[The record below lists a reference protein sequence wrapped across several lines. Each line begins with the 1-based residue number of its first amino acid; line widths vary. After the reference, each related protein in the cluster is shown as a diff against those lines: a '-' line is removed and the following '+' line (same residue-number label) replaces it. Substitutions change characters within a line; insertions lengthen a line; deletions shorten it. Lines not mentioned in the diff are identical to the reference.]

1 MSARVVYEYAIIR
14 VVPKVERE
22 EFLNVGVILF
32 SKRAKYLDLRYEL
45 NESRLSCFSSELDLE
60 QVREHL
66 RGWEMVCRGG
76 AEGGAIGQLKM
87 AVRFR
92 WLVAN
97 RSTIIQSSR
106 VHPGLCTDPAAV
118 LVDLYRRY
126 VE

>member
-66 RGWEMVCRGG
+66 VSWPDTLHVQRV
-76 AEGGAIGQLKM
+76 LSY
-87 AVRFR
+87 
-92 WLVAN
+92 L
-97 RSTIIQSSR
+97 SS
-106 VHPGLCTDPAAV
+106 L
-118 LVDLYRRY
+118 
-126 VE
+126 

>member
-1 MSARVVYEYAIIR
+1 MSASVVYEYAIIR

-76 AEGGAIGQLKM
+76 AEGGAIGQ
-87 AVRFR
+87 
-92 WLVAN
+92 
-97 RSTIIQSSR
+97 
-106 VHPGLCTDPAAV
+106 
-118 LVDLYRRY
+118 
-126 VE
+126 